1 MRLAHYIVETL
12 SEYGMRYEF
21 MVTGGVAMHLNNAF
35 SPNREIGKLCC
46 HHHQSSAIG
55 AESHLWVANRWE
67 AVNVKAGPGLSN
79 EITGDYGF
87 GFMLRVKP
95 SAPFTHTDLARHLD
109 EKKIGNRMFF
119 GGNLLRQPV
128 FVQLR
133 KDRPEAFRVISAIGK
148 ALTPAELELQLST
161 STAANGAAS
170 PLPGAD
176 AIMNQALFLGTYPG
190 LTREM
195 MDYEIDTIHAF
206 VSCLQKNKL

>member
-1 MRLAHYIVETL
+1 
-12 SEYGMRYEF
+12 
-21 MVTGGVAMHLNNAF
+21 
-35 SPNREIGKLCC
+35 
-46 HHHQSSAIG
+46 
-55 AESHLWVANRWE
+55 
-67 AVNVKAGPGLSN
+67 
-79 EITGDYGF
+79 
-87 GFMLRVKP
+87 MLRVKP

-133 KDRPEAFRVISAIGK
+133 KDRPQAFRVISAIGK
-148 ALTPAELELQLST
+148 ALTASELELQLST

-195 MDYEIDTIHAF
+195 MDYEIETTRAF
-206 VSCLQKNKL
+206 VRDRDNGISRG